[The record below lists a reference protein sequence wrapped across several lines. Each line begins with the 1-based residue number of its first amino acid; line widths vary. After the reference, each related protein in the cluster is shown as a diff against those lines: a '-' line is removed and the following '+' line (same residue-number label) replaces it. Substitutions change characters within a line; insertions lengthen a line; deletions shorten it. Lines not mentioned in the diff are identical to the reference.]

1 MRIEETACGP
11 ARVLRATG
19 TLDQAASEPLHE
31 ALLAAVAHAGAGAPF
46 VLVEMSKVPF
56 ISSAGLR
63 ALMLGAKATRAAG
76 GMLAVASLT
85 DDVAEIFRIA
95 RFDLVVRV
103 FEGPRDALAA
113 MSPEAA
119 AAWDGR

>member
-1 MRIEETACGP
+1 MRIEETAYGP
-11 ARVLRATG
+11 ARVLRASG
-19 TLDQAASEPLHE
+19 TLDLPASGPLQDALFAAIG
-31 ALLAAVAHAGAGAPF
+31 HAGSAAPLI
-46 VLVEMSKVPF
+46 LVEMSQVPF

-63 ALMLGAKATRAAG
+63 ALMVAAKRSQASG

-85 DDVAEIFRIA
+85 ADVAEIFRIA

-103 FEGPRDALAA
+103 FEDPREALAV
-113 MSPEAA
+113 MSAEAA

>member
-1 MRIEETACGP
+1 MRIEERAFGP
-11 ARVLRATG
+11 ARVLHAAG
-19 TLDQAASEPLHE
+19 TVDLPASGPLQE
-31 ALLAAVAHAGAGAPF
+31 ALLAAIGHAGPGAPL
-46 VLVEMSKVPF
+46 VLVEMSQVPF

-63 ALMLGAKATRAAG
+63 ALMVGSKAARAAG

-85 DDVAEIFRIA
+85 ADVAEIFRIA

-113 MSPEAA
+113 MSPEAV
-119 AAWDGR
+119 AAWDGA